1 MLLVDAGHV
10 MNSTTNEGTNTRCN
24 FGDDN
29 ISTVGRMDPPVDV
42 ATEKEVPV
50 LVESSVRD
58 ESAATE
64 EPAARDVS
72 ATVGANSDG
81 SKKSGVTKA
90 SAKHG
95 ASIRVEKSTSHET
108 TRINVTVISNTAR
121 RIIQKMHCNG
131 CNRTFGNTSALTRH
145 TPFCKNTSSEN
156 ILSEVSLR
164 YECAQC
170 GKTFSSK
177 GYLKQHQNNSKY
189 CKRVQEEE
197 LALAL
202 SETNSSTKSLKCN
215 GCNKEFAQRTTYA
228 SHKNMCQSLNLGSDT
243 GLSNSS
249 IDDTIPLHCS
259 LCRQV
264 FKSKSGLTRHTKFC
278 LLKEKSQLSET
289 SAYRNNT
296 SPDEHQ
302 PQQSDTSHPQQSN
315 TSHPQVQP
323 DNSPAHQPDTSPA
336 RQPDTSPAQQPD
348 TSLSKQ
354 PDTSVSQ
361 QVATSC
367 SQPANKS
374 NPEQID
380 MSLTMQQPTNDLK
393 CTFCPRVCTNKGS
406 LASHKKACEVRNN
419 PGQLKTRCRLS
430 KSLNFALRHPEDRD
444 RRLSTTLLVKEVK
457 YWK

>member
-1 MLLVDAGHV
+1 M
-10 MNSTTNEGTNTRCN
+10 TN
-24 FGDDN
+24 
-29 ISTVGRMDPPVDV
+29 
-42 ATEKEVPV
+42 
-50 LVESSVRD
+50 
-58 ESAATE
+58 
-64 EPAARDVS
+64 
-72 ATVGANSDG
+72 
-81 SKKSGVTKA
+81 A

-95 ASIRVEKSTSHET
+95 ASTASDTRVEKSTAHESIRET

-228 SHKNMCQSLNLGSDT
+228 SHKNMCQSLNLGSDI
-243 GLSNSS
+243 GLSNSC
-249 IDDTIPLHCS
+249 IDDTSPLHCS
-259 LCRQV
+259 LCSQV
-264 FKSKSGLTRHTKFC
+264 FKSKSGLTRHKKFC

-296 SPDEHQ
+296 SP
-302 PQQSDTSHPQQSN
+302 
-315 TSHPQVQP
+315 
-323 DNSPAHQPDTSPA
+323 
-336 RQPDTSPAQQPD
+336 
-348 TSLSKQ
+348 
-354 PDTSVSQ
+354 SQ
-361 QVATSC
+361 
-367 SQPANKS
+367 
-374 NPEQID
+374 
-380 MSLTMQQPTNDLK
+380 
-393 CTFCPRVCTNKGS
+393 
-406 LASHKKACEVRNN
+406 
-419 PGQLKTRCRLS
+419 
-430 KSLNFALRHPEDRD
+430 
-444 RRLSTTLLVKEVK
+444 
-457 YWK
+457 